1 MNAISS
7 STSTDI
13 STDRA
18 LVLGGGGAA
27 GNAWLIGI
35 LAGLADAGLDVTD
48 ADLIIGTSA
57 GATAAAQITGAPI
70 AELYAATQV
79 PVPLQART
87 AGRPAGFDQNT
98 HLDRM
103 RAIIASA
110 TDAGDMRRKIGTVG
124 LESDAA
130 GDGTWSA
137 KWRTTVAA
145 RLPRQ
150 EWPDRRLL
158 VTAVDPTTGEGIALD
173 RDSGV
178 SLADAVAAS
187 TSNGFSTPAYRVGD
201 RRFIDGGYRRNENA
215 DLAAGY
221 ARVLVLS
228 PLGGRTMHPL
238 EWDMQLSAQVDELRE
253 GGSRVETVLPDEAS
267 LAAFGGN
274 MMNLA
279 TRPAAAHAGFAQ
291 GTALTGVVA
300 RVWE

>member
-238 EWDMQLSAQVDELRE
+238 EWGMQLSAQVDELRA